1 MKKFVRF
8 FSLCALFVLLCCSSI
23 LMFGCG
29 PVEFDMSGIEL
40 NNQTKSYNGK
50 PQRPLLSFTKEP
62 PQLPQI
68 RYEYE
73 LNGKSVESAILPGTY
88 NVKVLFDVDTTKYKP
103 VAPLEATMT
112 ISLIGSKFKVSS
124 SNYKYLE
131 IRSEDQIAF
140 VGFDNNSY
148 IWRAHLQQTSD
159 TVWSIVSDNSIQ
171 YDIKTGYS
179 SSETQITNTILEFQ
193 DNGTVTA
200 TQTFENASNE
210 TYTLTPQD

>member
-1 MKKFVRF
+1 MKKSVKFLF
-8 FSLCALFVLLCCSSI
+8 LCSLLILFCCASVI
-23 LMFGCG
+23 LIGCG
-29 PVEFDMSGIEL
+29 PIDFDMSGIEL
-40 NNQTKSYNGK
+40 NNQTLSYTGK
-50 PQRPLLSFTKEP
+50 AQHPLLSFTKDP
-62 PQLPQI
+62 PQLPQL

-73 LNGKSVESAILPGTY
+73 TDGKSVESAILPGTY

-103 VAPLEATMT
+103 IAPLEATMT

-140 VGFDNNSY
+140 VGYDNNSY

-171 YDIKTGYS
+171 YDMKTGYG

-200 TQTFENASNE
+200 TQTFENTVE
-210 TYTLTPQD
+210 KTYTLTPQD